1 MKTNQTTNSF
11 TIFGTPTRVFV
22 NGLKFKDK
30 YVIAALLASLAKT
43 PHVVKAF
50 AIFRINGVVR
60 LYIKT
65 TEAAQ

>member
-1 MKTNQTTNSF
+1 MKTNQTTNTF
-11 TIFGTPTRVFV
+11 TIFGTPTRVIV
-22 NGLKFKDK
+22 NNTTFKNK
-30 YVIAALLASLAKT
+30 YVISALLASLERT
-43 PHVVKAF
+43 PDVVKAF